1 MSPYSI
7 LGKTGIEV
15 SKICFGTLT
24 MGPLQSDLSP
34 RAGGELIALADRR
47 GVNFFDTAQLYG
59 TYAHLREGMKLSG
72 RHDLVVSTKT
82 YAYTR
87 ELAMQAVEQA
97 RRELDRD
104 YIDIFMLHEQES
116 IHTLRGHA
124 PALEYLLEC
133 KQKGVIKAVGASMH
147 HIATVYGAVQTGLD
161 VIHPLLNREGLGI
174 ADGSADE
181 MLTAIKAAH
190 KAGIGVF
197 SMKPLGGGNL
207 FKTAPACL
215 DYVLAQNCI
224 DSVAIGMQS
233 AKELEANINYF
244 STGCFTPEQEK
255 YLNEKTRRLHI
266 DDWCEGCGK
275 CVPVCAANAID
286 IAGGRAVCDR
296 SKCLLCGYCAA
307 RCPVFA
313 IKIV

>member
-1 MSPYSI
+1 MLSRAA
-7 LGKTGIEV
+7 LGNTGIAV

-24 MGPLQSDLSP
+24 MGPLQSNLSP
-34 RAGGELIALADRR
+34 QKGGELIALAARQ
-47 GVNFFDTAQLYG
+47 GVNFFDTAQLYQ
-59 TYAHLREGMKLSG
+59 TYAHLREGMRLSG
-72 RHDLVVSTKT
+72 QPDLVVSTKT
-82 YAYTR
+82 YAHTR

-97 RRELDRD
+97 RLELDRD

-124 PALEYLLEC
+124 PALAYLLEC
-133 KQKGVIKAVGASMH
+133 KQKGIIKAVGASMH
-147 HIATVYGAVQTGLD
+147 HIAAVYGAVQTGLD
-161 VIHPLLNREGLGI
+161 VIHPLLNRQGLGI
-174 ADGSADE
+174 ADGSASE
-181 MLTAIKAAH
+181 MLTAIRAAH

-215 DYVLAQNCI
+215 DYVLALDCI

-244 STGCFTPEQEK
+244 SSGCFTHEQAK
-255 YLNEKTRRLHI
+255 YLSEKTRALHI

-275 CVPVCAANAID
+275 CVPACAANALD
-286 IAGGRAVCDR
+286 ITRGRAVCDR
-296 SKCLLCGYCAA
+296 AKCLLCGYCAA

-313 IKIV
+313 IKIL